1 MFVKILTPNLLCFCF
16 TQALYENMLIELPF
30 ASFFLSKM
38 LGQHNINVDIDH
50 LQSLDPVL
58 YKNLLSLKV
67 SVR

>member
-1 MFVKILTPNLLCFCF
+1 MLLENVIWNSFLF

-67 SVR
+67 SFYLK

>member
-1 MFVKILTPNLLCFCF
+1 
-16 TQALYENMLIELPF
+16 MLIELPF

-67 SVR
+67 SFYLK